1 MGELN
6 EQEFYADLVQN
17 DRNLS
22 SMIRGIR
29 EMGNASLNLERSDP
43 KDIVS
48 CPYMIMPT
56 SRRRRWWD
64 VFIMLMTIVSSVVV
78 PRTPASHLPQSHH
91 CLAAPH
97 LPTPTLQ
104 SAMEPQQPR
113 QTAPPPDHPPPR
125 PCPCRCL

>member
-56 SRRRRWWD
+56 SRRPW
-64 VFIMLMTIVSSVVV
+64 
-78 PRTPASHLPQSHH
+78 P
-91 CLAAPH
+91 
-97 LPTPTLQ
+97 
-104 SAMEPQQPR
+104 
-113 QTAPPPDHPPPR
+113 
-125 PCPCRCL
+125 